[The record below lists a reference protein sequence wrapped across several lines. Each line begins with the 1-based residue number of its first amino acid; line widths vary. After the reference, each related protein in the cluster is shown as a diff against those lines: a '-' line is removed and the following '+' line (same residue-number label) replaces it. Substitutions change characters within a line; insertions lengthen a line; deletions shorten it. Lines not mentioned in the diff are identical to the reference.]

1 MKINEEKL
9 MHQTFQVLTG
19 KATLQT
25 LMEEKRGV
33 NLLFNPYEPLA
44 EIDPQVIDILIDF
57 YVSLE
62 EYEKCQKL
70 VTLKEILFQ

>member
-25 LMEEKRGV
+25 LMEDKEV
-33 NLLFNPYEPLA
+33 NLLFNPTNL
-44 EIDPQVIDILIDF
+44 
-57 YVSLE
+57 
-62 EYEKCQKL
+62 
-70 VTLKEILFQ
+70 